1 MRTPVTEYIKALL
14 VFALSVAAC
23 FALRS
28 RLNLTDVAMLLL
40 LADVFVASRYRTG
53 PALVVAVASIAVFDY
68 VFVPPYYTFSVHEKS
83 YFITFGVMLVVAL
96 IMSRLTGRIRLQS
109 LEASGRERRTSTLYR
124 LSQQLGT
131 AQGPHEVL
139 NVVVKSLGD
148 ITGTTPV
155 AHRHFGDGPVDKW
168 PPDGVFQSLEVR
180 VAGGWAIE
188 SGESAGRGTHH
199 CAEAEAILLPLRTPV
214 RSLGVIAVPLSAPDE
229 IPSREKIGILQAL
242 ADEGALA
249 LERTLLAE
257 EHEVIRGEVEAERLR
272 TSLLSSLSHDLRSP
286 LGSIEGAA
294 SLLVGDGH
302 FSSEARKDL
311 AASILHES
319 RRMTRLI
326 ANLLDMIRVES
337 GALAVKKEWQ
347 PLEEVVGVA
356 LIRLDEKLRSHPVL
370 VEIPDDLPLVPV
382 DELLIE
388 QVFINLLE
396 NAARHTPAGTPIRIT
411 AWGEEGAVL
420 VEVSD
425 RGSGI
430 PAAEHESVFGKFYR
444 GTSQEG
450 GSGAGLGLT
459 ICRGIITAHGGRIWV
474 ESDPAGGARFRFT
487 LPLTGP
493 VMPPVPSGTE
503 P

>member
-1 MRTPVTEYIKALL
+1 MEFIKALV
-14 VFALSVAAC
+14 VFALSVAVC
-23 FALRS
+23 LALRS
-28 RLNLTDVAMLLL
+28 HLNLTDVAMLLL

-53 PALVVAVASIAVFDY
+53 PALVIALASIAVFDF
-68 VFVPPYYTFSVHEKS
+68 VFVPPYYTFNVQEKS
-83 YFITFGVMLVVAL
+83 YFVTFGVMLVVAL
-96 IMSRLTGRIRLQS
+96 IMNRLTGRIRLQS
-109 LEASGRERRTSTLYR
+109 LEAIGRERRTAALYR
-124 LSQQLGT
+124 LSQRLGT

-139 NVVVKSLGD
+139 EVVVKSLGD
-148 ITGTTPV
+148 IAGTMPV
-155 AHRHFGDGPVDKW
+155 AYRHSGNGPVDKW

-180 VAGGWAIE
+180 VAGSWAIE
-188 SGESAGRGTHH
+188 SGETAGRGTHH
-199 CAEAEAILLPLRTPV
+199 CAEAEAILLPLKTPV
-214 RSLGVIAVPLSAPDE
+214 RSLGVIAVPLTAPGE
-229 IPSREKIGILQAL
+229 APSRDKIEILQSL

-257 EHEVIRGEVEAERLR
+257 EHQSIRGEVEAERLR

-302 FSSEARKDL
+302 FSPEARKDL

-319 RRMTRLI
+319 RRMNRLI

-356 LIRLDEKLRSHPVL
+356 LIRLDEKLRSHPVQ
-370 VEIPDDLPLVPV
+370 VEIPDDLPLVAV
-382 DELLIE
+382 DELLME

-396 NAARHTPAGTPIRIT
+396 NGARHTPAGTPIKIT
-411 AWGEEGAVL
+411 AWAEQDAVL

-425 RGSGI
+425 RGPGI
-430 PAAEHESVFGKFYR
+430 PPAEQESVFRKFYR
-444 GTSQEG
+444 GTSKEG
-450 GSGAGLGLT
+450 GNGGAGLGLT

-474 ESDPAGGARFRFT
+474 ETDPAGGARFRFT

-493 VMPPVPSGTE
+493 VMSPVPSGAE